1 MESIENFKKRCDSI
15 IDKAYQGGVTLLG
28 FLDDAEI
35 GILEGL
41 IKKHPS
47 LYLYSNGG
55 IINSDRK
62 RYLLTPYEDTNID
75 FKICIYEI
83 IYNKKYY
90 EINHR
95 SILGSLMSL
104 GIKRECIG
112 NIVINEK
119 GAYFAATKEI
129 SPFLLEEFRTVGKAI
144 IEIKEVKNDII
155 NIIKYDEKTYFLA
168 SIRLDS
174 IIAEGFHISRNEAQE
189 MISLGLV
196 YINHILCQ
204 NSSHN
209 VKIDDII
216 SVRHKGKIKLMEIG
230 GKSKSGRIAV
240 TIGRRI

>member
-1 MESIENFKKRCDSI
+1 MEFDELKKRLDSI
-15 IDKAYQGGVTLLG
+15 IDKAYQGGVTLLP
-28 FLDDAEI
+28 FLD
-35 GILEGL
+35 EGEEAYIRDEL
-41 IKKHPS
+41 SHHQT
-47 LYLYSNGG
+47 LYLYSDGK
-55 IINSDRK
+55 IIDSSRK
-62 RYLLTPYEDTNID
+62 RFIITPYENNNLD
-75 FKICIYEI
+75 FKIVVYKI
-83 IYNKKYY
+83 IYNKKFY
-90 EINHR
+90 EMNHR
-95 SILGSLMSL
+95 SILGSLMGL

-112 NIVINEK
+112 DIVINEQ

-129 SPFLLEEFRTVGKAI
+129 SPFLLEEFKSVGKAI

>member
-1 MESIENFKKRCDSI
+1 
-15 IDKAYQGGVTLLG
+15 
-28 FLDDAEI
+28 
-35 GILEGL
+35 
-41 IKKHPS
+41 
-47 LYLYSNGG
+47 
-55 IINSDRK
+55 
-62 RYLLTPYEDTNID
+62 
-75 FKICIYEI
+75 
-83 IYNKKYY
+83 
-90 EINHR
+90 
-95 SILGSLMSL
+95 MSL

-112 NIVINEK
+112 DIVINEK

-129 SPFLLEEFRTVGKAI
+129 SPFLLEEFRSVGKAI

-174 IIAEGFHISRNEAQE
+174 IIADGFHISRNEAQE

>member
-1 MESIENFKKRCDSI
+1 MESLDNFKKRCESI
-15 IDKAYQGGVTLLG
+15 IDKANQGGVTLLG

-35 GILEGL
+35 GILEAL
-41 IKKHPS
+41 VRKHPS
-47 LYLYSNGG
+47 LYLYSDGG

-112 NIVINEK
+112 DIVINEQ
-119 GAYFAATKEI
+119 GAFFAATKEI
-129 SPFLLEEFRTVGKAI
+129 SPFLLNEFKGVGKAI
-144 IEIKEVKNDII
+144 IELKEVNYDVY
-155 NIIKYDEKTYFLA
+155 NIIKYESKTYFL
-168 SIRLDS
+168 SSLRLDS
-174 IIAEGFHISRNEAQE
+174 VIAEGFKMSRSEAQE
-189 MISLGLV
+189 MITNGLV

-204 NSSHN
+204 NNSHI
-209 VKIDDII
+209 VKLEDII

-230 GKSKSGRIAV
+230 GNSKSGRIAV